1 MSGLNIGLLDTM
13 RREILR
19 MASRP
24 VYLFLMVIIPLGCAL
39 FFISLMSS
47 GLPLKTPAGV
57 VDNDHSQLSRQV
69 IRNLNATEL
78 LDICSKDESFHDAM
92 QKVRQGEIFGFI
104 VIPPDF
110 EADAVAGRKPT
121 LEFYSNMTY
130 FVPGTLSFKGFKTIA
145 VTTSAGVM
153 KSELSY
159 IGLTSGM
166 ISSLMQPVVIDTHGI
181 GNPWLNYSYYLTPSF
196 SFATFALLIM
206 LFTAYSI
213 TEEIKSGTSVRWLAT
228 AKDRISVALAGKLIP
243 QSVILIAVI
252 LCAVAIMF
260 RFLHFPMNGSMAMF
274 SVAIVL
280 FVLASQSFAVLIC
293 SALPNPRLAFS
304 VISLLTVLTFSF
316 AGFSFPVEDMYG
328 AIAIFSY
335 LMPVR
340 YLFLIYVNTALN
352 GFDTY
357 FVRYYYVV
365 LLAFIPVGYLLI
377 ARLKKACL
385 NPVYVP

>member
-13 RREILR
+13 RREIHR

-24 VYLFLMVIIPLGCAL
+24 VYLILMVILPLGCAL

-78 LDICSKDESFHDAM
+78 LDISSKDESFHDAM

-159 IGLTSGM
+159 IG
-166 ISSLMQPVVIDTHGI
+166 
-181 GNPWLNYSYYLTPSF
+181 
-196 SFATFALLIM
+196 
-206 LFTAYSI
+206 
-213 TEEIKSGTSVRWLAT
+213 
-228 AKDRISVALAGKLIP
+228 
-243 QSVILIAVI
+243 
-252 LCAVAIMF
+252 
-260 RFLHFPMNGSMAMF
+260 
-274 SVAIVL
+274 
-280 FVLASQSFAVLIC
+280 
-293 SALPNPRLAFS
+293 
-304 VISLLTVLTFSF
+304 
-316 AGFSFPVEDMYG
+316 
-328 AIAIFSY
+328 
-335 LMPVR
+335 
-340 YLFLIYVNTALN
+340 
-352 GFDTY
+352 
-357 FVRYYYVV
+357 
-365 LLAFIPVGYLLI
+365 
-377 ARLKKACL
+377 
-385 NPVYVP
+385 